1 MAVDNLSDYMSLRQF
16 PAGGGWITRL
26 EDAVTRYTQAGTI
39 ITPAD
44 IETARQ
50 YCKGEIVENSCDLPL
65 GPEDWA
71 LTIQP
76 FEDVKLLFKYI
87 RDEEFGDKL
96 LFYIHQAA
104 HGQVATEDLAFLLD
118 FYLQILGQR
127 NLLYTLMSIIPEHHV
142 PIHLFPKM
150 EIPIEDI
157 QRIYFSLQLLSRE
170 LDTKVKLER
179 AATFARAD
187 LQDEIGIECVCRT
200 LAVAPTLNITLRFQF
215 STNKTAPVE
224 VIASEAL
231 GYFPSNL
238 VLYLVAAYANAFARG
253 VGSQYRVD
261 FHGLCHYFHVTK
273 FE

>member
-1 MAVDNLSDYMSLRQF
+1 MAAANLTDYLSIRQF
-16 PAGGGWITRL
+16 PAGAGWITRL
-26 EDAVTRYTQAGTI
+26 EDAVTRYMQAGTV

-50 YCKGEIVENSCDLPL
+50 YCKGEIVENLPL
-65 GPEDWA
+65 GPDDWVLA
-71 LTIQP
+71 IQP
-76 FEDVKLLFKYI
+76 FEDVKLLFKFV
-87 RDEEFGDKL
+87 RDEEFGNKL
-96 LFYIHQAA
+96 LFYIHQSAR
-104 HGQVATEDLAFLLD
+104 GQVATEDLAFLLD

-127 NLLYTLMSIIPEHHV
+127 NLLYALISVIPEKHIPV
-142 PIHLFPKM
+142 HLFPKM

-179 AATFARAD
+179 AAAFTRAD
-187 LQDEIGIECVCRT
+187 LQDEIGTECVCRT
-200 LAVAPTLNITLRFQF
+200 LAVNPTLNIMLRFQF
-215 STNKTAPVE
+215 ATDGTALVG
-224 VIASEAL
+224 VTATDAL
-231 GYFPSNL
+231 VYFPSNL
-238 VLYLVAAYANAFARG
+238 VLYLVAAYANAFARA